1 MPGAR
6 NGCEDPPTF
15 FPRRVFYP
23 ADTRPKHTEA
33 ALTGWPTAS
42 QGVSSTEGDGAPA
55 GASCQREW
63 TAQIDEDQAAM
74 TCRAYLAARR
84 RRSLTAALSNAPSGS
99 KSTQMEFS
107 GATDHA

>member
-15 FPRRVFYP
+15 FPRRVLYP

-33 ALTGWPTAS
+33 ALTGRPTAS
-42 QGVSSTEGDGAPA
+42 QGVSSTEGDGAPV
-55 GASCQREW
+55 GAKCQGEW
-63 TAQIDEDQAAM
+63 TAQIDEGQAAI

-84 RRSLTAALSNAPSGS
+84 RRYLAAAVKGGLKVRHWA
-99 KSTQMEFS
+99 
-107 GATDHA
+107 A